1 MILRCML
8 MASAAFSALPALA
21 ADFASKELLRQALD
35 AQGGEEKLRSLRSV
49 SFQSTGYRNMIEQSE
64 RPEGPYFVSFFDTT
78 EQHDH
83 ADGAMRRQSDIN
95 PPGGQHYSTALLV
108 ADNIAM
114 QSVGARQVPGSTRD
128 VQAAKEELALSPERV
143 LLTALDAGDAQRQAD
158 TILQGVRHYVIRFT
172 LDGAEARLYL
182 NQNTHLPTSIEYRGV
197 LAKTGYA
204 IYLGD
209 VTMRTFWSYWRL
221 DKHGVRYPMQ
231 WDVQLNGT
239 PAQMMMLRDLK
250 IDDPVD
256 QKLAIPP
263 AVAKQ
268 FNPDAPA
275 RTPDTATLGRDIQE
289 LAPGVIQIRSSW
301 NVTIVDQGDGLVI
314 LEAPISSHYS
324 AQVITESELRF
335 PGKKIKAVVTTS
347 DSWPHLAG
355 IREYAARGIP
365 IYALD
370 LSEPI
375 VRRTL
380 NASYASHPDA
390 LQHAPRRQDLHFI
403 SRKTLIGAGPNRI
416 ELYPLRGETSERQ
429 MMAYLPGQRL
439 LYGSDPFQRNG
450 DGEYSDDQAV
460 SELLDAVTREHLDV
474 DRFFMM
480 HVGPTPFSELKAVSQ
495 RID

>member
-1 MILRCML
+1 MIRRCVL
-8 MASAAFSALPALA
+8 LVAVAFSALPA
-21 ADFASKELLRQALD
+21 FATDSPTTMLLKQALA
-35 AQGGEEKLRSLRSV
+35 AQGGEQRLRAVRSV

-64 RPEGPYFVSFFDTT
+64 RPEGPYFVSFFDAT

-83 ADGAMRRQSDIN
+83 AHGALQRQSDIN
-95 PPGGQHYSTALLV
+95 PPGGQHYNTALLV
-108 ADNIAM
+108 ADNVAM
-114 QSVGARQVPGSTRD
+114 QSVGARQVPGSARD
-128 VQAAKEELALSPERV
+128 VRVAREELALSPERV
-143 LLTALDAGDAQRQAD
+143 LLTAMDAGDAKREAD
-158 TILQGVRHYVIRFT
+158 TILQGVPHHVIRFT
-172 LDGAEARLYL
+172 VDGAAARLYL
-182 NQNTHLPTSIEYRGV
+182 NQNTHLPTSVEYGGL
-197 LAKTGYA
+197 LAHTGYA
-204 IYLGD
+204 MYLGD
-209 VTMRTFWSYWRL
+209 VTLRIFWSYWRL
-221 DKHGVRYPMQ
+221 DKQGVRYPMQ

-239 PAQMMMLRDLK
+239 PAQMMMLRELK
-250 IDDPVD
+250 IDDPAD
-256 QKLAIPP
+256 QELSIPP
-263 AVAKQ
+263 AVVKQ

-275 RTPDTATLGRDIQE
+275 RTPDTATLGKDIQE

-324 AQVITESELRF
+324 AQVINEAKLRF

-355 IREYAARGIP
+355 IREYAASGIP

-380 NASYASHPDA
+380 NASYAGHPDA
-390 LQHAPRRQDLHFI
+390 LQKAPRRQDLHFV

-439 LYGSDPFQRNG
+439 LYGSDPFQRTG
-450 DGEYSDDQAV
+450 DGKYSDDQAV
-460 SELLDAVTREHLDV
+460 SELLDAVAREHLDV

-480 HVGPTPFSELKAVSQ
+480 HVGPTPFSELKAVLQ

>member
-1 MILRCML
+1 M
-8 MASAAFSALPALA
+8 
-21 ADFASKELLRQALD
+21 
-35 AQGGEEKLRSLRSV
+35 
-49 SFQSTGYRNMIEQSE
+49 
-64 RPEGPYFVSFFDTT
+64 SFFDLA

-83 ADGAMRRQSDIN
+83 AHGALHRQSDIN
-95 PPGGQHYSTALLV
+95 PPGGQHYSTALLM

-114 QSVGARQVPGSTRD
+114 QSFGTRQVPGSALD
-128 VQAAKEELALSPERV
+128 IQVAKEELALSPERV
-143 LLTALDAGDAQRQAD
+143 LLTALDSGDAQHETN
-158 TILQGVRHYVIRFT
+158 TILQGVPHQVIRFT
-172 LDGAEARLYL
+172 IDGAAARLYL
-182 NQNTHLPTSIEYRGV
+182 NQNTHLPTSVEYSGL
-197 LAKTGYA
+197 LAHAGYA
-204 IYLGD
+204 MYLGD
-209 VTMRTFWSYWRL
+209 VTLRTFWSYWRL
-221 DKHGVRYPMQ
+221 DKHGIRYPMQ
-231 WDVQLNGT
+231 WDMQLNET

-250 IDDPVD
+250 IDDPAD

-268 FNPDAPA
+268 FNPNAPA
-275 RTPDTATLGRDIQE
+275 RTPETATLGKDIQE

-324 AQVITESELRF
+324 AQVIAEAALRF

-355 IREYAARGIP
+355 IREYAASGIP

-380 NASYASHPDA
+380 NASYASHPDT
-390 LQHAPRRQDLHFI
+390 LQRASGKRDLHFV
-403 SRKTLIGAGPNRI
+403 SRKTLIGTGPNRI

-439 LYGSDPFQRNG
+439 LYGSDPFQRTG

-460 SELLDAVTREHLDV
+460 SELLDTVAREHLDV

-480 HVGPTPFSELKAVSQ
+480 HLGPTPFSELKAALQ
-495 RID
+495 RIN

>member
-1 MILRCML
+1 
-8 MASAAFSALPALA
+8 
-21 ADFASKELLRQALD
+21 
-35 AQGGEEKLRSLRSV
+35 
-49 SFQSTGYRNMIEQSE
+49 MIEQSE
-64 RPEGPYFVSFFDTT
+64 RPEGPYFVSFFETT

-83 ADGAMRRQSDIN
+83 AGGAMRRQSDIN
-95 PPGGQHYSTALLV
+95 PPGGQHYGATLLV
-108 ADNIAM
+108 ANSIAM

-143 LLTALDAGDAQRQAD
+143 LLTALDAGDAQREAD
-158 TILQGVRHYVIRFT
+158 TVLQGVLHYVIRFT

-182 NQNTHLPTSIEYRGV
+182 NQDTHLPTSLEYCGV

-221 DKHGVRYPMQ
+221 DKHGIRYPMQ
-231 WDVQLNGT
+231 WDVQLNGR
-239 PAQMMMLRDLK
+239 PSQMMMLRDLK
-250 IDDPVD
+250 IDEPTD

-263 AVAKQ
+263 GVAKQ

-275 RTPDTATLGRDIQE
+275 RTPDTVTLGKDIQE

-301 NVTIVDQGDGLVI
+301 NVTIVDQGDGIVI

-324 AQVITESELRF
+324 AQVISESKLRF

-355 IREYAARGIP
+355 IREYAANGIP

-380 NASYASHPDA
+380 DASYTSHPDA
-390 LQHAPRRQDLHFI
+390 LQLAPRRQDLHFI
-403 SRKTLIGAGPNRI
+403 SGKTLIGAGQNRI

-429 MMAYLPGQRL
+429 MMAYLPELRL
-439 LYGSDPFQRNG
+439 LYGSDPFQRLGNG
-450 DGEYSDDQAV
+450 EFSDDQAV
-460 SELLDAVTREHLDV
+460 SELLDAVAREHLDV

-480 HVGPTPFSELKAVSQ
+480 HLGPTPFSELKAVFR